1 MNFKAAADF
10 VLPFGKYKG
19 KTLDTVAE
27 SNEGLLY
34 MDWLRGERD
43 GRQDPLDLMLAI
55 YLDDPTI
62 ARALTDLAH
71 G

>member
-1 MNFKAAADF
+1 MNFRTAADF

-19 KTLDTVAE
+19 KTMDTAAMT
-27 SNEGLLY
+27 NEGLLY
-34 MDWLRGERD
+34 LDWLRGER
-43 GRQDPLDLMLAI
+43 GSRQDPLDLMLAA